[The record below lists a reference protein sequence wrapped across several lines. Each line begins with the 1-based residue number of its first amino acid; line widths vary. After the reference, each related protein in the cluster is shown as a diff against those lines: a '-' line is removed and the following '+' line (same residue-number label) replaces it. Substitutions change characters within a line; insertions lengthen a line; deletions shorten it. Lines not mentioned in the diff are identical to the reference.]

1 MPFMELLL
9 CGVTGEMFLPAHF
22 PPCWALP
29 RRQSML
35 GQAQF
40 SPEVFQRWK
49 RRSQP
54 EVSSHGRGAGSASS
68 IMGAQKRRC
77 VRLVHF
83 QVPLEGEHRARGG
96 EG

>member
-35 GQAQF
+35 GLAQF
-40 SPEVFQRWK
+40 SPEVIPK
-49 RRSQP
+49 M
-54 EVSSHGRGAGSASS
+54 ETMELA
-68 IMGAQKRRC
+68 
-77 VRLVHF
+77 
-83 QVPLEGEHRARGG
+83 
-96 EG
+96 